1 MTKYITRTF
10 VSSFVNYAYID
21 DEFNLKEDT
30 IEVNEELSEEQA
42 VKFLARK
49 VPGAKLVSIQYVT
62 EKYRMTVEGFK
73 AMAEK
78 VENNPE
84 EQNNANE

>member
-10 VSSFVNYAYID
+10 VTLFVNYAYID
-21 DEFNLKEDT
+21 DEFNIKEDT
-30 IEVNEELSEEQA
+30 IEVNDDLSEEQV
-42 VKFLARK
+42 VKYLAKK
-49 VPGAKLVSIQYVT
+49 VPGAKLVSIVCHL

-78 VENNPE
+78 VENKPE
-84 EQNNANE
+84 EQNTANE

>member
-10 VSSFVNYAYID
+10 VTSFVNYAYID

-42 VKFLARK
+42 AKYLAK
-49 VPGAKLVSIQYVT
+49 KLPGAKFVSIQYVT
-62 EKYRMTVEGFK
+62 EKYRMTVEEFK

-78 VENNPE
+78 VENKPE
-84 EQNNANE
+84 EQNNVNE

>member
-1 MTKYITRTF
+1 MTKYITRT
-10 VSSFVNYAYID
+10 FVNYAYID

-49 VPGAKLVSIQYVT
+49 VPGAKLVSIQFVT

-78 VENNPE
+78 VENKPDD
-84 EQNNANE
+84 QNNVNE

>member
-10 VSSFVNYAYID
+10 VTSFVNYAYID

-42 VKFLARK
+42 VKYLAKK
-49 VPGAKLVSIQYVT
+49 VPGAKLVSIQYTT

-78 VENNPE
+78 VENKPE
-84 EQNNANE
+84 EQNNVNE

>member
-10 VSSFVNYAYID
+10 VTSFVNYAYID

-42 VKFLARK
+42 VKYLAKK
-49 VPGAKLVSIQYVT
+49 VPDAKLVSIQYTT

-78 VENNPE
+78 VENKPE
-84 EQNNANE
+84 EQTTVNE

>member
-10 VSSFVNYAYID
+10 VTSFVNYAYID

-30 IEVNEELSEEQA
+30 IEVNEELSEEQG
-42 VKFLARK
+42 VKYLARK

-78 VENNPE
+78 VENKPE
-84 EQNNANE
+84 EQNNVNE

>member
-10 VSSFVNYAYID
+10 VTSFVNYAYID
-21 DEFNLKEDT
+21 EEFNIKEGT
-30 IEVNEELSEEQA
+30 AVVNEELSEEQA
-42 VKFLARK
+42 VKFLAK
-49 VPGAKLVSIQYVT
+49 NVPVAKLVSIQYVT

-78 VENNPE
+78 VENKPE
-84 EQNNANE
+84 E

>member
-1 MTKYITRTF
+1 MRKYITRTF
-10 VSSFVNYAYID
+10 VTSFVNYSYID
-21 DEFNLKEDT
+21 DEFNLKEVT

-49 VPGAKLVSIQYVT
+49 VPSAKLVSIQYVT

-78 VENNPE
+78 VENKTDD
-84 EQNNANE
+84 QNNANE

>member
-10 VSSFVNYAYID
+10 VTSFINYAYID

-42 VKFLARK
+42 VKYLAKK
-49 VPGAKLVSIQYVT
+49 VPGAKFVSIQYTT

-78 VENNPE
+78 VENKPE
-84 EQNNANE
+84 EQTTVNE